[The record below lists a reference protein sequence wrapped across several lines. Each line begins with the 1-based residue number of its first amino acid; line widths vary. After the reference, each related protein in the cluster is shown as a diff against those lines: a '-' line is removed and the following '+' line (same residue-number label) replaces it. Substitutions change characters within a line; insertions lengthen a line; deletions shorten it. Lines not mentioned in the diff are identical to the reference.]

1 MSTKKRWRPTKIDE
15 LTVKKLED
23 SFKHWFNIT
32 EACSN
37 AGISREAY
45 YKKLNSDPKFLDRME
60 YSQNF
65 PFFFAKSKIFEAMNS
80 KDIALAAK
88 YALEFLKR
96 RSPERS
102 DKKEPI
108 QENYQPFTHITIR
121 SVETGE
127 LIDEIP
133 IQPARQHLNHF

>member
-1 MSTKKRWRPTKIDE
+1 
-15 LTVKKLED
+15 
-23 SFKHWFNIT
+23 
-32 EACSN
+32 
-37 AGISREAY
+37 
-45 YKKLNSDPKFLDRME
+45 ME

-102 DKKEPI
+102 DKKDNKLDSTPRFTSIEI
-108 QENYQPFTHITIR
+108 IDATEDNLLENHK
-121 SVETGE
+121 G
-127 LIDEIP
+127 
-133 IQPARQHLNHF
+133 

>member
-1 MSTKKRWRPTKIDE
+1 MATKKRWRPTKIDE

-23 SFKHWFNIT
+23 SFKHWFNVT

-102 DKKEPI
+102 DKKDNKLDSTPRFTSIEI
-108 QENYQPFTHITIR
+108 IDATGNSENISNIK
-121 SVETGE
+121 
-127 LIDEIP
+127 
-133 IQPARQHLNHF
+133 

>member
-1 MSTKKRWRPTKIDE
+1 MTKKRWRPTKIDE

-23 SFKHWFNIT
+23 SFKHWFNVT

-37 AGISREAY
+37 AGISRETY
-45 YKKLNSDPKFLDRME
+45 YNKLNSDPKFLDRME

-102 DKKEPI
+102 DKKENK
-108 QENYQPFTHITIR
+108 QQNFQPFTHVRIQE
-121 SVETGE
+121 VETGE
-127 LIDEIP
+127 LIDKFAIP
-133 IQPARQHLNHF
+133 SSQPFCNNS

>member
-1 MSTKKRWRPTKIDE
+1 MATKKRWRPTKIDE

-23 SFKHWFNIT
+23 SFKCWFNVT

-102 DKKEPI
+102 DKKDNKLDYTPRFTSIEI
-108 QENYQPFTHITIR
+108 VDATGDNLIENPK
-121 SVETGE
+121 G
-127 LIDEIP
+127 
-133 IQPARQHLNHF
+133 